1 MCLICVS
8 YHFIAYYRRWYRR
21 DIQPHIQYNWSTKNK
36 ERQSYYF
43 MFTSTYNKNVN
54 FYSFYASVRVT
65 RKYKGDKITILGSIL
80 KRVHFCAK
88 FGKEKTNIN
97 ARYDDSRRCCYYAY
111 WDEMHK
117 CGVNILLRCV
127 SVDDMR

>member
-21 DIQPHIQYNWSTKNK
+21 DIQPHIVQLEYEEQGKTIILF
-36 ERQSYYF
+36 Y
-43 MFTSTYNKNVN
+43 FTSTYNKNVN

-88 FGKEKTNIN
+88 CGKEKTNIN
-97 ARYDDSRRCCYYAY
+97 ARYDDSRRCCYFAY
-111 WDEMHK
+111 WDEMYK